1 MSLKEEKIAFRR
13 KMKEVIRQIPDKM
26 ARSETFM
33 VEIQKH
39 KAFND
44 AKTILSFSSM
54 PDEVQLQDF
63 NENIFGS
70 KKLLL
75 PRING
80 EHIEIVAYNGDWK
93 REESY
98 GILEPTGSVFEDLLS
113 IDLVIVPG
121 LAFDHNKNRLGR
133 GKAYYDKFLPNTQAL
148 KFGVCF
154 AEQYVESLPAGDFD
168 IRMDEVITV

>member
-1 MSLKEEKIAFRR
+1 
-13 KMKEVIRQIPDKM
+13 MKEIILQIPDKM
-26 ARSETFM
+26 TRSKRFIA
-33 VEIQKH
+33 EIQSH
-39 KAFND
+39 TAFKN

-98 GILEPTGSVFEDLLS
+98 GILEPTGVVFKHLNA
-113 IDLVIVPG
+113 IDLILVPG
-121 LAFDHNKNRLGR
+121 LAFDKSMNRLGR
-133 GKAYYDKFLPNTQAL
+133 GKAYYDRFLSNTQAL

-154 AEQYVESLPAGDFD
+154 AEQYIESLPAGDHD
-168 IRMDEVITV
+168 IRMDEVIVI